1 MKSADFQLAQMTKKR
16 EDLLFFGPSKFL
28 LNISLDL
35 SVLIMCF
42 RKLCVEAGRA
52 PKKIVFCLQI
62 LMFNGTEE
70 NPQKSLQ
77 TQHTPL
83 KSCEKCHD
91 SRIILHGIF
100 MQQFHKVQ
108 TTCWAL
114 FIFLALN
121 FESIFTVF
129 RKFKDVASFRFQLD
143 SKNRLRSSQ
152 TAIQECSK
160 TVSRRS
166 TLRRK

>member
-1 MKSADFQLAQMTKKR
+1 MKSPDFQLAQMTKKR

-62 LMFNGTEE
+62 LMFNVTEE
-70 NPQKSLQ
+70 NPQKPPQ

-108 TTCWAL
+108 TYLTQAKNYL
-114 FIFLALN
+114 LSIIYFSRIEFRIN
-121 FESIFTVF
+121 FYG
-129 RKFKDVASFRFQLD
+129 FQ
-143 SKNRLRSSQ
+143 K
-152 TAIQECSK
+152 I
-160 TVSRRS
+160 
-166 TLRRK
+166 